1 MKTKV
6 KRLSKRSLAIFL
18 GMIMLVSCIV
28 VGQVTTVSAT
38 TYYYRG
44 TNVSGASW
52 ASGAAFTA
60 VTGSSKYVY
69 VTKTNDG
76 DFQITSYQTDWN
88 DSSGRYNLTVDTNY
102 GKGGLTSASGYTNNI
117 GDSNTGTHY
126 IIFDTTSGSHK
137 TFALAAA
144 PVIDTVY
151 IRDDANWGKSKIK
164 LYTFSN
170 STSGTNSPANGQT
183 LGGWSGTNMTS
194 LVVEDLDDNG
204 TTVYKVTGF
213 LHTAGI
219 ILNKDGS
226 NDDKTGDMT
235 LISGHLYTTGSCGKD
250 MGAYTEPT
258 PLVDPKTATATVSHE
273 KSGGSRIVSGDGSVQ
288 INSGSTSTT
297 TATATVESGS
307 SVTFT
312 AIPDNGNDFAGW
324 YSDEACTTLVD
335 TNTTHT
341 VSSMTSDTT
350 LYAAFN
356 KHYYLV
362 GKFYLADLAPEVTPA
377 YNSTDYA
384 FTQSSSNPAVYEY
397 EGDFMFKYN
406 STEGSTN
413 LQYVTVGYGGSRAYY
428 TDAGNAT
435 SGTAASGISSDK
447 NSNKWTCGTA
457 ETAEYPE
464 AEGELNNSYKHVKFT
479 WNAITETLSWTVT
492 DVDTS
497 KYTVL
502 YVHGGDYTNQHLWLQ
517 GGDVLTTW
525 PGIPLIGTPYV
536 VIDNVPYN
544 IVLIKNT
551 TIGDNELKYKLSK
564 NGGSEGNEHGGIYK
578 GNTYKID
585 GSDDSK
591 DPEIFNPTEYSVG
604 ISTTDNGHGSAAIV
618 DKSTAPKNAT
628 ITITTA
634 QDNDYAAVVTA
645 TDASSNPID
654 ISRTDATHYTF
665 TMPASNVTVN
675 VEYFENVAHKVNVG
689 TADDEL
695 GTVTSNKTTAYP
707 GDEVTITLAPHS
719 NANYRKNSFAV
730 EYNDGSSNVNV
741 HATTVSEGITYKFI
755 MPAYD
760 VSATARFEE
769 YEALADYWYDG
780 YNASHTALSDYTTK
794 QFTEAMFNGHKYAYY
809 KVTRPTGSSDNDNHV
824 FGVKTSTTATPGS
837 GGSYVYWK
845 FDINNNWNNDA
856 KIKFYDSSN
865 NVISDYSDWK
875 DMSFVRQYESKYKV
889 CKAQVPS
896 GAAKVRFTTSAQNVA
911 GNYTSM
917 IDLASPGCYETKET
931 QYTTSGSVTTLALSD
946 MNNCAGYTISDNYTG
961 ASVGGSGKYYTW
973 NVDSAYADPT
983 AYGSDINIYNHG
995 SSSPIFAHT
1004 GHTHT
1009 DYFIIVLY
1017 AGNNYGSLWDGA
1029 AAADLSSSSTIKIIA
1044 SKYLPGNRPAE
1055 VEIYAKDGAIR
1066 NHDGYGPYITRANIG
1081 DTAISTTITRG
1092 STTDTISVT
1101 DHEYKDTE
1109 GNSGATA
1116 AYGQDYQTATAL
1128 AGDVVTITTTV
1139 ASEYRSTYYVKGFV
1153 VNGTT
1158 PKTYTYRSD
1167 GVYTLE
1173 YTITGNERNKK
1184 LEVTP
1189 VYFLKDDS
1197 NTINFSIEGF
1207 TSDIQGLES
1216 ASPKWGDTMYVY
1228 PFYESTSRNNNA
1240 FGSYPGQPLIFDGGK
1255 YYIQIPKSVKGNTVQ
1270 GVTMSNG
1277 YWDHVH
1283 RSVMGWSN
1291 DNANHRQTYDYDD
1304 FYKISNELT
1313 PDNIIFDFKYETTK
1327 QNRSDTTNYTSVS
1340 DLTSTFGTNGN
1351 GFEDLVDHYERK
1363 IDVFGNV
1370 LTTEEANNA
1379 PVYVVSKGYQSTN
1392 AGDYATLWDVYYP
1405 NNGTSTTNVVKAGSL
1420 NPSALVLT
1428 NADKFEGY
1436 NNSTFTSYKS
1446 VYQTL
1451 NSTATAKKHPVKI
1464 TFESEILDGN
1474 DKAERSDGQWYHTSN
1489 NDIIRAYTRIEIQQ
1503 DDGSYVVD
1511 DFASNSNA
1519 GTATGVKAYFTNE
1532 ETNVAGESY
1541 YGKTDT
1547 GNVYSN
1553 NKKNFTFTAEPNG
1566 EYEFVEW
1573 KRLVKGEYYDITGD
1587 AQSPMTSNDVYVAR
1601 FKKVKSGTLTVTHT
1615 LLPITGYEGSGKTY
1629 VKLDILATEN
1639 ATTPD
1644 YTTDFQENT
1653 AQLTGT
1659 YLKYNSSKY
1668 VQVTLKTVPNGED
1681 VFHEMTCAQSVIDL
1695 NNVKFF
1701 PSGNATV
1708 DSGTATKT
1716 FKFQINSDLFNNGE
1730 DPVTSSL
1737 AYYSNLSKMKYNYEI
1752 KYFFNGR
1759 EFGNGENSQWYVAKG
1774 TFTSDEVK
1782 QLVKDGEK
1790 YKIPSELISDKK
1802 PYERDFMRD
1811 LNWDFDTAAATLITP
1826 ESGMSEKTLKLEV
1839 REAVTSSSS
1848 SRNAVFKLPYYY
1860 NPNNNYEV
1868 NANIPVPKIEER
1880 IGSLDAK
1887 YYVTAG
1893 YYYTDTDTVNGV
1905 TYSAYEVPS
1914 GYTGS
1919 KDKSFVS
1926 AYYGETDVPKYVGDD
1941 VPSFVVNT
1949 QYGKRF
1955 SLDPVYNESD
1965 KDSTYVTAAPSVY
1978 KYINNEWVQKYFS
1991 YWIVKSQ
1998 ASGKEIAK
2006 CYSEKFNF
2014 SAYENYYIEAIYE
2027 SDSASNYSDAG
2038 NEPQG
2043 STISF
2048 LDSSRNQ
2055 WNENGGGKNTTYDAG
2070 DVLFKDFAIAYKY
2083 KSVVLNNYTDEDVR
2097 VGMAV
2102 EMLGALDTEEGSGAK
2117 IKSLTH
2123 YADKYAD
2130 TNSAS
2135 ITELEYRLKNGT
2147 RSDSTKKI
2155 SINGIASNV
2164 DGDSGYGA
2172 LSDTSL
2178 IDNKNRL
2185 KYHYA
2190 VYNKARTTDYPYRNY
2205 VYRAYSYIMV
2215 REKGASNWT
2224 NATVSISS
2232 EPVYFIFEDI
2242 ASK

>member
-1 MKTKV
+1 MKSQFARIKNRAKGASTRTLAVMLCFVMLLTAVGAGTMMTAFSAQSDIGETVVAELAQKV
-6 KRLSKRSLAIFL
+6 ADIADAADTAAANVEDADAVQPGDTDVDKAADTESDGEGFIPMLAKKTRELTETGKKADLAETGADSVYITYVPDESTYNDYWWFDSVNKKEMTGSGSTYTFTFPTSGATL
-18 GMIMLVSCIV
+18 N
-28 VGQVTTVSAT
+28 ANT
-38 TYYYRG
+38 TYRFQIMVG
-44 TNVSGASW
+44 SAHWVADQSS
-52 ASGAAFTA
+52 AADNTDYQLWSYEKNNNHHSVNYA
-60 VTGSSKYVY
+60 TGSKSTIT
-69 VTKTNDG
+69 VT
-76 DFQITSYQTDWN
+76 
-88 DSSGRYNLTVDTNY
+88 YN
-102 GKGGLTSASGYTNNI
+102 
-117 GDSNTGTHY
+117 
-126 IIFDTTSGSHK
+126 
-137 TFALAAA
+137 
-144 PVIDTVY
+144 
-151 IRDDANWGKSKIK
+151 
-164 LYTFSN
+164 
-170 STSGTNSPANGQT
+170 TNSNKI
-183 LGGWSGTNMTS
+183 SFS
-194 LVVEDLDDNG
+194 S
-204 TTVYKVTGF
+204 TTIENPV
-213 LHTAGI
+213 
-219 ILNKDGS
+219 
-226 NDDKTGDMT
+226 
-235 LISGHLYTTGSCGKD
+235 
-250 MGAYTEPT
+250 
-258 PLVDPKTATATVSHE
+258 TATATRSY
-273 KSGGSRIVSGDGSVQ
+273 KNNSGGSRILSGDGSVQ

-362 GKFYLADLAPEVTPA
+362 GKFYLAELAKEVTPE
-377 YNSTDYA
+377 YNDTTYG
-384 FTQSSSNPAVYEY
+384 FTQSSSNPALYTYEN
-397 EGDFMFKYN
+397 DFMFRL
-406 STEGSTN
+406 SPVEGTYHQ
-413 LQYVTVGYGGSRAYY
+413 QYVTVGHGGSTAYK
-428 TDAGNAT
+428 TASGSAA
-435 SGTAASGISSDK
+435 SGTAASGADNNA
-447 NSNKWTCGTA
+447 NSNKWTCDTGA
-457 ETAEYPE
+457 SYS
-464 AEGELNNSYKHVKFT
+464 NCYKHVVFT
-479 WNAITETLSWTVT
+479 WNAINETLSWTIT
-492 DVDTS
+492 DIDLTQ
-497 KYTVL
+497 YTVM
-502 YVHGGDYTNQHLWLQ
+502 YINCGDWHFDHLWLD
-517 GGDVLTTW
+517 GGDVLTDGYYIDLI
-525 PGIPLIGTPYV
+525 GIPYETIGSKA
-536 VIDNVPYN
+536 YN
-544 IVLIKNT
+544 ILLVKNT
-551 TIGDNELKYKLSK
+551 TIGNKELKYQLKKDDNSTTGNLGGVFAGGAYTIDTSSNDMNASSGVPTSSSSWKYTDTHVDASPEQTGSSSYNFVWADNDDGPGKSGTTAIAAKTGDNEYWADITTQAKANSHFYFALSNNTN
-564 NGGSEGNEHGGIYK
+564 NGGIRGNKSEQINGTTIAA
-578 GNTYKID
+578 GNTVTMTNVSRETIFYVEMIEKSSVSGNAYFQLVRGVDWTKI
-585 GSDDSK
+585 
-591 DPEIFNPTEYSVG
+591 
-604 ISTTDNGHGSAAIV
+604 
-618 DKSTAPKNAT
+618 
-628 ITITTA
+628 
-634 QDNDYAAVVTA
+634 
-645 TDASSNPID
+645 SSI
-654 ISRTDATHYTF
+654 
-665 TMPASNVTVN
+665 
-675 VEYFENVAHKVNVG
+675 G
-689 TADDEL
+689 
-695 GTVTSNKTTAYP
+695 
-707 GDEVTITLAPHS
+707 
-719 NANYRKNSFAV
+719 
-730 EYNDGSSNVNV
+730 
-741 HATTVSEGITYKFI
+741 
-755 MPAYD
+755 
-760 VSATARFEE
+760 VSATYSSSGAVN
-769 YEALADYWYDG
+769 Y
-780 YNASHTALSDYTTK
+780 
-794 QFTEAMFNGHKYAYY
+794 KYYY
-809 KVTRPTGSSDNDNHV
+809 KEVGSTDEQVT
-824 FGVKTSTTATPGS
+824 
-837 GGSYVYWK
+837 
-845 FDINNNWNNDA
+845 
-856 KIKFYDSSN
+856 
-865 NVISDYSDWK
+865 
-875 DMSFVRQYESKYKV
+875 
-889 CKAQVPS
+889 
-896 GAAKVRFTTSAQNVA
+896 
-911 GNYTSM
+911 
-917 IDLASPGCYETKET
+917 
-931 QYTTSGSVTTLALSD
+931 SVT
-946 MNNCAGYTISDNYTG
+946 
-961 ASVGGSGKYYTW
+961 V
-973 NVDSAYADPT
+973 
-983 AYGSDINIYNHG
+983 
-995 SSSPIFAHT
+995 
-1004 GHTHT
+1004 
-1009 DYFIIVLY
+1009 
-1017 AGNNYGSLWDGA
+1017 
-1029 AAADLSSSSTIKIIA
+1029 
-1044 SKYLPGNRPAE
+1044 
-1055 VEIYAKDGAIR
+1055 YAKDGAIR

-1081 DTAISTTITRG
+1081 DTAISTTVTRG

-1158 PKTYTYRSD
+1158 SKTFTYNSD

-1189 VYFLKDDS
+1189 VYFLKNDS

-1207 TSDIQGLES
+1207 TKDIQGLDL

-1228 PFYESTSRNNNA
+1228 PFYEDTSRNNNA

-1255 YYIQIPKSVKGNTVQ
+1255 YYIQIPKSVNGNTVQ

-1370 LTTEEANNA
+1370 LTTQEATNA
-1379 PVYVVSKGYQSTN
+1379 PVYVVSKGYKVTN
-1392 AGDYATLWDVYYP
+1392 AGNYATLWDVYYP
-1405 NNGTSTTNVVKAGSL
+1405 SDGTSTSTVVKAGSL

-1436 NNSTFTSYKS
+1436 NSTTFTSYKS

-1451 NSTATAKKHPVKI
+1451 NSTDTAKKHPVKI
-1464 TFESEILDGN
+1464 TFESEILDG
-1474 DKAERSDGQWYHTSN
+1474 DDQAYRSDGQWYHTSN

-1503 DDGSYVVD
+1503 DDGSYKVD

-1519 GTATGVKAYFTNE
+1519 GATTGVKAYFTNE

-1553 NKKNFTFTAEPNG
+1553 NKKNFTFTAVPNG

-1615 LLPITGYEGSGKTY
+1615 LLPITGYEGSGTTY
-1629 VKLDILATEN
+1629 VKLDILATED
-1639 ATTPD
+1639 AATPD
-1644 YTTDFQENT
+1644 YSTGFQENT

-1668 VQVTLKTVPNGED
+1668 IQVTLKTVPNGED
-1681 VFHEMTCAQSVIDL
+1681 VFHEMTCDSSVTAL
-1695 NNVKFF
+1695 SNAKFF
-1701 PSGNATV
+1701 PSGAATV

-1716 FKFQINSDLFNNGE
+1716 FKFQINSDLFNSKKE
-1730 DPVTSSL
+1730 TVTSSL
-1737 AYYSNLSKMKYNYEI
+1737 AYYSNLSKMKYKYAI
-1752 KYFFNGR
+1752 KYFFDGR
-1759 EFGNGENSQWYVAKG
+1759 EFGNGKNSQWYVAKG

-1782 QLVKDGEK
+1782 QLVKEGEQ

-1811 LNWDFDTAAATLITP
+1811 LNWDFDAAAAKLITP
-1826 ESGMSEKTLKLEV
+1826 DTSVASEKTLRLNV
-1839 REAVTSSSS
+1839 NEATTSSSS
-1848 SRNAVFKLPYYY
+1848 SRKAVFKLPYYY

-1914 GYTGS
+1914 GYTGG

-2014 SAYENYYIEAIYE
+2014 SAYENYYIEAIYN
-2027 SDSASNYSDAG
+2027 SDSASNYNDAG

-2055 WNENGGGKNTTYDAG
+2055 WNENGGGKNNTYDAG

-2083 KSVVLNNYTDEDVR
+2083 KGVVLNNYTDEDVR

-2190 VYNKARTTDYPYRNY
+2190 VYNKACTTDYPYRNY